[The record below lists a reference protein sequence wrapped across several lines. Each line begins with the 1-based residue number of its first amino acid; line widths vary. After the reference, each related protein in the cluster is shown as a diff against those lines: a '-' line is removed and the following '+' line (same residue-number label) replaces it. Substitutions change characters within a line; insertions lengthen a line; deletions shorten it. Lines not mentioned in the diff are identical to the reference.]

1 MADAWSKEWAPAPE
15 LQSSVPRISTYDLR
29 GFTPGVHAGLPSRYL
44 TVILSFHDPVD
55 VSGPGPA
62 RMSAQAIVGGL
73 HARPAFVHHEGTQV
87 GIQLGIHP
95 LAARE
100 LLGVPASEIASIVAP
115 LDHLLPGVA
124 EMYERTWDR
133 PVADRVAA
141 LDRLLTPTGR
151 RVAPELRAAWQTLER
166 TGGDVAIEAVADEV
180 GWSRRH
186 LTERFT
192 REFGLRPKEVC
203 RVMRFERAKAMIST
217 RCRPPLARLAVDCG
231 YSDQSHMTREWVRLA
246 GSSPTRWI
254 ESEEFPFVQD
264 ESGPTMGEWTPN

>member
-1 MADAWSKEWAPAPE
+1 MADSWSKEWAAAPA
-15 LQSSVPRISTYDLR
+15 LRSSVPRISTYDLR

-62 RMSAQAIVGGL
+62 RMNAQAIASGL
-73 HARPAFVHHEGTQV
+73 HARPAFIHHDGTQV

-95 LAARE
+95 LAARGI
-100 LLGVPASEIASIVAP
+100 LGVPASEIASTVTP
-115 LDHLLPGVA
+115 LHNLIPGVA

-133 PVADRVAA
+133 PVTDRVAA
-141 LDRLLTPTGR
+141 LDRLLIPTGR
-151 RVAPELRAAWQTLER
+151 EVVPELCEAWRALER
-166 TGGDVAIEAVADEV
+166 TGGDVTIEEIADEV

-203 RVMRFERAKAMIST
+203 RVMRFERAKAMVS
-217 RCRPPLARLAVDCG
+217 RRRRPPLAQLAAECG

-246 GSSPTRWI
+246 GTSPTRWI

-264 ESGPTMGEWTPN
+264 GDGPTMGEWTSN